1 MLPVEVRARV
11 DALVM
16 KNQKIHAVKVVREGL
31 SEPRAG
37 LYECMDLVAE
47 RYADLGQRFNRSP
60 TAPFDL
66 DALIVKVQ
74 ALPDPPAAIEAVWDG
89 DTEGW
94 MVDLLAVTIEPRA
107 EYHLA
112 LIQHGTDMRL
122 FNGQVPPWPEAEEA
136 NTVGRALAERFGVPF
151 HFASPDEPDDTT
163 PRWWDS
169 R

>member
-1 MLPVEVRARV
+1 
-11 DALVM
+11 
-16 KNQKIHAVKVVREGL
+16 
-31 SEPRAG
+31 
-37 LYECMDLVAE
+37 MDLVAE
-47 RYADLGQRFNRSP
+47 RYADLGRRFSRSP
-60 TAPFDL
+60 TAPLDL
-66 DALIVKVQ
+66 DALTAKVQ

-94 MVDLLAVTIEPRA
+94 MVDLLAVTSEPRA

-112 LIQHGTDMRL
+112 FVQHGTDMRL

-136 NTVGRALAERFGVPF
+136 DAVGRALADRFGVPF
-151 HFASPDEPDDTT
+151 HFASPDRPDDTA